1 METPK
6 PPSLAASSDS
16 YAFHLQA
23 CLRKRDLFS
32 GKSIHAQ
39 IIKSGL
45 HFGVFLMNNLMSLY
59 MKTGYSL
66 DAHRVFEEMPVRNTL
81 SWNAILS
88 AYAKQG
94 KFDAAR
100 RVFNEM
106 PERDSVSWTSMIV
119 GYNQMGRFGNAIQ
132 MFVDMISDG
141 VTVTQF
147 TITNILSACA
157 AVKALDV
164 GRKVHSF
171 VVKLAVGS
179 YVSVAN
185 CLLNMYAKSGD
196 PRTAKIV
203 LIG

>member
-1 METPK
+1 
-6 PPSLAASSDS
+6 
-16 YAFHLQA
+16 
-23 CLRKRDLFS
+23 
-32 GKSIHAQ
+32 
-39 IIKSGL
+39 
-45 HFGVFLMNNLMSLY
+45 
-59 MKTGYSL
+59 
-66 DAHRVFEEMPVRNTL
+66 
-81 SWNAILS
+81 
-88 AYAKQG
+88 
-94 KFDAAR
+94 
-100 RVFNEM
+100 M

-203 LIG
+203 FDRIRLKNTSSWNAMIYLHMQCGRADHALVQFKQMTERDVVSWNSMIAGYNQHGLDMEALTIFSSMLKDSFLKPDKFTLSSVLSACANLEKLEIGRQIHALYYNS